1 MVIPSD
7 WDQFKE
13 QAKQKRKENKQFLK
27 SLKRKKSG
35 DVDAIFLD
43 AHKEIFA
50 CTDCLQ
56 CANCCKT
63 TGPLFTSKD
72 VERIAKHLRIKP
84 GQFVEEYLFVDED
97 NDYVLQQLPC
107 PFLAADNYCGI
118 YEVRPKACREYP
130 HTDRNKMQQI
140 LNLTAKNIEICPA
153 VFAIVERLKEIN

>member
-13 QAKQKRKENKQFLK
+13 QAKQKRKENKHFLK

-35 DVDAIFLD
+35 DVDASFLD
-43 AHKEIFA
+43 AHEEIFA

-72 VERIAKHLRIKP
+72 VERMP
-84 GQFVEEYLFVDED
+84 STYG
-97 NDYVLQQLPC
+97 
-107 PFLAADNYCGI
+107 
-118 YEVRPKACREYP
+118 
-130 HTDRNKMQQI
+130 
-140 LNLTAKNIEICPA
+140 
-153 VFAIVERLKEIN
+153 